1 MLAQARAGKDT
12 AAGTSRFA
20 RGIITGQN
28 LFYTKAL
35 LDYLIFFQL
44 QEVANPGYL
53 RRMEQGFKS
62 SRGQKF
68 FIPPSRVI
76 PRGGGGLDLE
86 KAASILIGKL

>member
-1 MLAQARAGKDT
+1 MAGRDV
-12 AAGTSRFA
+12 GPEFIRFI
-20 RGIITGQN
+20 RSLTPDF
-28 LFYTKAL
+28 FYTQAAI
-35 LDYLIFFQL
+35 DYLIFYQL
-44 QEVANPGYL
+44 QEMVNPGYL
-53 RRMEQGFKS
+53 ERMEAGFKS